1 MPPDQ
6 APASASAAPL
16 GLAVVGYGYWGPNLA
31 RVANACDRTTLRAIC
46 DLSDT
51 ARERAA
57 KLHPGVHITSEWE
70 DVLNDEGVAAVVIA
84 LPVPLHF
91 PYALD
96 ALRAGKHVMV
106 EKPLTQTVAEC
117 DALIAEAGGRG
128 LTLMAGHTF
137 EYHAAVERVKAYLDS
152 GELGDPY
159 YVAMRRMNLG
169 IVRSDSNAMWSL
181 APHDVS
187 ILCHWLDREPISV
200 QAHGLARLQE
210 GIEDVVF
217 MNIDFEG
224 DVAGHVHCSWL
235 NPSKVR
241 DATLVGSKKMVVYDD
256 VSSDAKVRVYDKGI
270 VKSEAPKASL
280 GRYEDFAR
288 FQLLARAGD
297 VLIPKI
303 DLREPLLVQVEH
315 FSDCIADGSEPR
327 SGPTSARRVVAVLEA
342 AQRSL
347 ETGNAQDLR
356 SVPAAPPAS

>member
-6 APASASAAPL
+6 SSASAAPL
-16 GLAVVGYGYWGPNLA
+16 GIAVAGYGYWGPNLA
-31 RVANACDRTTLRAIC
+31 RVANTCAATTLEVVC
-46 DLSDT
+46 DLNET

-57 KLHPGVHITSEWE
+57 KLHPGVRVTSEWE
-70 DVLNDEGVAAVVIA
+70 DVLNDDRVGAVIIA
-84 LPVPLHF
+84 LPVPMHF

-96 ALRAGKHVMV
+96 ALRAGKHVLV

-117 DALIAEAGGRG
+117 DALIAEAARRG
-128 LTLMAGHTF
+128 LILMAGHTF

-152 GELGDPY
+152 GELGEPY

-187 ILCHWLDREPISV
+187 ILCHWLDREPVSV

-256 VSSDAKVRVYDKGI
+256 VSSDEKVRVYDKGI
-270 VKSEAPKASL
+270 VKSEAPGASL

-303 DLREPLLVQVEH
+303 DFREPLLVQIEH
-315 FSDCIADGSEPR
+315 FAECIAEGREPR
-327 SGPTSARRVVAVLEA
+327 SGATSARRVVSVLEA

-347 ETGNAQDLR
+347 ETGTAQDPR
-356 SVPAAPPAS
+356 SVPAAPHAS